1 MNGADATGAIA
12 APESQPRPQPK
23 VMHNAMLL
31 LIAQIVV
38 TPISVLLNAVAA
50 RHLGPTDFGQMYLA
64 TTIATFAFLF
74 VEWGQAETLTGKV
87 ATQRERAGE
96 LLGSGLLFRVI
107 AALAMSIVLPL
118 VCWLFGY
125 EPAFL
130 VVLGLA
136 ILLATCVTIANA
148 GQDVLRGYE
157 RTDFAAG
164 SYVGWQVLTAAVA
177 IPTLTLGG
185 GLLSLMVAQVIC
197 GAIAAAFVFAMLPRM
212 RVPRMGV
219 RWETVKELVISGR
232 PFLVF
237 GLVMALQPLID
248 AALLSKFGSAE
259 AMGWHAAARKLTGL
273 LIYPAS
279 ALIVALYPTLCR
291 LHIEDPAGFRRA
303 TADALNVVTLGVVPI
318 ALGCA
323 LFPEIGVMIFSERSY
338 GPAEDNLRVLAPFI
352 LLVYF
357 SMPIGTCLAASGR
370 AGIWAGVQFACV
382 IVSAVAGPPLI
393 IWFQAN
399 MDNGGL
405 GVCVAAVLSEILMV
419 AAGLYLLPSGILDRT
434 LARRL
439 GAAFVAGA
447 AMAGVAWASSS
458 INVYASAVLAVL
470 AYAVVLPLCKAVTVT
485 ELRGAVAM
493 LRKR

>member
-1 MNGADATGAIA
+1 
-12 APESQPRPQPK
+12 
-23 VMHNAMLL
+23 
-31 LIAQIVV
+31 
-38 TPISVLLNAVAA
+38 
-50 RHLGPTDFGQMYLA
+50 
-64 TTIATFAFLF
+64 
-74 VEWGQAETLTGKV
+74 
-87 ATQRERAGE
+87 
-96 LLGSGLLFRVI
+96 
-107 AALAMSIVLPL
+107 
-118 VCWLFGY
+118 
-125 EPAFL
+125 
-130 VVLGLA
+130 
-136 ILLATCVTIANA
+136 
-148 GQDVLRGYE
+148 
-157 RTDFAAG
+157 
-164 SYVGWQVLTAAVA
+164 
-177 IPTLTLGG
+177 
-185 GLLSLMVAQVIC
+185 
-197 GAIAAAFVFAMLPRM
+197 
-212 RVPRMGV
+212 
-219 RWETVKELVISGR
+219 
-232 PFLVF
+232 
-237 GLVMALQPLID
+237 
-248 AALLSKFGSAE
+248 
-259 AMGWHAAARKLTGL
+259 
-273 LIYPAS
+273 
-279 ALIVALYPTLCR
+279 
-291 LHIEDPAGFRRA
+291 
-303 TADALNVVTLGVVPI
+303 
-318 ALGCA
+318 
-323 LFPEIGVMIFSERSY
+323 MIFSERSY

-405 GVCVAAVLSEILMV
+405 GVCVAAVLSEVLMV